1 MNPVMLLRE
10 RFAAAADREPLNAL
24 GEVDRR
30 ELDALLERLDEL
42 EELPGR
48 WQAAL
53 LSAEAGQESSG
64 HRPCCAKY
72 SRAASSASRSL
83 SPFAP

>member
-1 MNPVMLLRE
+1 MNTSMLTD
-10 RFAAAADREPLNAL
+10 RFAAAADAAPLNDLAA
-24 GEVDRR
+24 GDRR
-30 ELDALLERLDEL
+30 ELASLLAAISEF

-53 LSAEAGQESSG
+53 LSAEAQDSSG
-64 HRPCCAKY
+64 QRPCCAKY
-72 SRAASSASRSL
+72 SRAASSASRSR

>member
-1 MNPVMLLRE
+1 MLRE
-10 RFAAAADREPLNAL
+10 RFTAAAENEPLNDLAAA
-24 GEVDRR
+24 DRR
-30 ELDALLERLDEL
+30 ELDALLERVSRFED
-42 EELPGR
+42 LPGR

-53 LSAEAGQESSG
+53 LSAEVAQPSSG

-72 SRAASSASRSL
+72 SRAASSDSRSL